1 MWDKFTEHARRV
13 IILAQGKAEE
23 LNHSYVDTE
32 HVLYALLQDRESF
45 AVKVL
50 MGMGVDVDQLIAGLT
65 DLFVHE
71 RRGKSREI
79 AFTPSSKRVLELSFE
94 EARGLGHAHIG
105 TEHVLLGLIR
115 EGEGIAAR
123 MLRDKGIVIDKAR
136 QYVISLLEGESSP
149 AAGGGP
155 ASLKKKRASATAFLD
170 EFSRDLTELAREG
183 KLDPVVGRDIEIE
196 RVVQI
201 LSKRTKNNPVL
212 IGDPGVGKTAIVE
225 GLAQLIIKREVPG
238 ILYDKRVI
246 SLDLAGLVAGTKY
259 RGEFEERLKRVVN
272 EIYQSK
278 GDIILFID
286 ELHTIIGAGAA
297 EGAIDASNILKP
309 ALARGELQCIGA
321 TTYDEFK
328 KHIEKSAALE
338 RRFQPV
344 FVEEPTVEETLSIL
358 KGLRDRYEAHHRV
371 TITDEA
377 LFAAVQLSNRFIQDR
392 FLPDKAIDLIDE
404 AAARVRI
411 KNSTSPPDL
420 KSLEDNLEN
429 IRKEKNAAVVG
440 QQFEAAASLRDKEK
454 ELEDQLRAESD
465 KWRSSSVY
473 GGLTVTDEEI
483 SEIVYMWTSIPV
495 SKLKE
500 EETIKLLGIED
511 DIRKRIVGQDA
522 AVSTV
527 SKAIRR
533 ARVGL
538 KEASRP
544 MGCFF
549 FAGPTGVG
557 KTELAKALAEFLFGD
572 EKAIIRIDMSE
583 YMEKATVSRL
593 VGAPPGY
600 VGYEEGGQLSDAVR
614 RKPYSVVLL
623 DEIEKAHP
631 EVFNILLQI
640 MEDGMLTDSHG
651 RKVSFKNAIV
661 IMTTNVGAE
670 LITNLNP
677 VGFRQAL
684 PDLLKP
690 EVLQKEHESM
700 EEKIMRELKKAFR
713 PEFLNRV
720 DEFIIFRSLTKEDI
734 RHIVQLF
741 INRVRERV
749 EAKGLHLE
757 VDETAI
763 ERIVQEGY
771 DPTNGARPV
780 RRLVQR
786 FIEDPL
792 SEKLLLCRYKEG
804 ETFKVRYDG
813 DVVLIE
819 GSSCEIAMPEKDQ
832 LKI

>member
-1 MWDKFTEHARRV
+1 MWDKFTEHARKV

-32 HVLYALLQDRESF
+32 HILYALLQDRESF
-45 AVKVL
+45 AVKVVL
-50 MGMGVDVDQLIAGLT
+50 GMGIDVDQITEALT
-65 DLFVHE
+65 DIFVQD
-71 RRGKSREI
+71 RRGRAREI

-105 TEHVLLGLIR
+105 TEHLLLGLIR

-123 MLRDKGIVIDKAR
+123 ILKEKGVVIDKAR
-136 QYVISLLEGESSP
+136 QQVIGLLEGESP
-149 AAGGGP
+149 ATSIP
-155 ASLKKKRASATAFLD
+155 TRKKRSSKTSFLD
-170 EFSRDLTELAREG
+170 EFSRDLTELAREN
-183 KLDPVVGRDIEIE
+183 KLDPVVGRDMEIE
-196 RVVQI
+196 RVIQI

-225 GLAQLIIKREVPG
+225 GLAQMINKREVPA
-238 ILYDKRVI
+238 ILYGKRVL

-286 ELHTIIGAGAA
+286 ELHTIIGAGSA

-321 TTYDEFK
+321 TTYDEYK

-344 FVEEPTVEETLSIL
+344 FVEEPTIEETIDIL
-358 KGLRDRYEAHHRV
+358 KGLRDKYEAHHRV
-371 TITDEA
+371 KITDEA
-377 LFAAVQLSNRFIQDR
+377 LYSAAQMSSRYIQDR

-404 AAARVRI
+404 AASRARI
-411 KNSTSPPDL
+411 KNSTSPPDI
-420 KSLEDNLEN
+420 KDLEDQLEAV
-429 IRKEKNAAVVG
+429 RKEKNAAVAG
-440 QQFEAAASLRDKEK
+440 QKFEEAAALRDNEK
-454 ELEDQLRAESD
+454 ELENKIGEESQ
-465 KWRSSSVY
+465 KWQTSADFRD
-473 GGLTVTDEEI
+473 LTISEDEI

-495 SKLKE
+495 SKLKQ
-500 EETIKLLGIED
+500 EETERLLGMEKKLMERVIGQTHAIES
-511 DIRKRIVGQDA
+511 I
-522 AVSTV
+522 

-533 ARVGL
+533 SRVGL
-538 KEASRP
+538 REPTRP

-572 EKAIIRIDMSE
+572 EKSIVRIDMSE
-583 YMEKATVSRL
+583 YMEKASTSRL

-631 EVFNILLQI
+631 EVFNLLLQI
-640 MEDGMLTDSHG
+640 MEDGMLTDSQG
-651 RKVSFKNAIV
+651 RKVSFKNTIL

-670 LITNLNP
+670 LISNVTP

-684 PDLLKP
+684 PDLDIP
-690 EVLQKEHESM
+690 EILEKEYESM
-700 EEKIMRELKKAFR
+700 KEKISRELKKTFR

-720 DEFIIFRSLTKEDI
+720 DEFLIFRSLSRIDLKE
-734 RHIVQLF
+734 IVNLF
-741 INRVRERV
+741 VSKLRSRVQERE
-749 EAKGLHLE
+749 LE
-757 VDETAI
+757 LAVSEDVI
-763 ERIVQEGY
+763 EKISSEGY
-771 DPTNGARPV
+771 DPVNGARPV
-780 RRLVQR
+780 RRLIQKY
-786 FIEDPL
+786 IEDPL
-792 SEKLLLCRYKEG
+792 SEKLLLCKYEEG
-804 ETFKVRYDG
+804 ETFRIELENDEIVVAG
-813 DVVLIE
+813 TACDVDKGE
-819 GSSCEIAMPEKDQ
+819 

>member
-23 LNHSYVDTE
+23 LNHVYVDTE

-50 MGMGVDVDQLIAGLT
+50 MGLGVDVDQLVNGLS
-65 DLFVHE
+65 DIFVHE
-71 RRGKSREI
+71 RRGKTREI
-79 AFTPSSKRVLELSFE
+79 TFTPSSKRVLELSFE

-105 TEHVLLGLIR
+105 TEHLLLGLVR
-115 EGEGIAAR
+115 EGEGVAAR
-123 MLRDKGIVIDKAR
+123 MLREKGIVIDKAR
-136 QYVISLLEGESSP
+136 QYVISLLEGEAPS
-149 AAGGGP
+149 AASHTAG
-155 ASLKKKRASATAFLD
+155 KRKRQSQTSFLD

-183 KLDPVVGRDIEIE
+183 KLDPVVGRDVEIE

-225 GLAQLIIKREVPG
+225 GLAQMINKREVPS
-238 ILYDKRVI
+238 ILYEKRVI

-278 GDIILFID
+278 GYIILFID

-328 KHIEKSAALE
+328 KYIEKSAALE

-344 FVEEPTVEETLSIL
+344 FVDEPTVEHTLDIL
-358 KGLRDRYEAHHRV
+358 RGLRDRYEAHHRV
-371 TITDEA
+371 RITDDA
-377 LFAAVQLSNRFIQDR
+377 LLAAVQLSNRYIQDR

-404 AAARVRI
+404 AASRVRI
-411 KNSTSPPDL
+411 KNTTSPPDL
-420 KSLEDNLEN
+420 KSLEVELE
-429 IRKEKNAAVVG
+429 IVRREKNAAVAA
-440 QQFEAAASLRDKEK
+440 QQFELAASLRDKEK
-454 ELEDQLRAESD
+454 DLEDRQHMEST
-465 KWRSSSVY
+465 KWRTSS
-473 GGLTVTDEEI
+473 GTETLTVTDDDI
-483 SEIVYMWTSIPV
+483 SDIVYMWTSIPV

-500 EETIKLLGIED
+500 EETVRLLGIED
-511 DIRKRIVGQDA
+511 ELRKRIVGQDYA
-522 AVSTV
+522 ISTV

-538 KEASRP
+538 KEATRP

-583 YMEKATVSRL
+583 YTEKATVSRL

-631 EVFNILLQI
+631 EVFNILLQV

-651 RKVSFKNAIV
+651 RKVSFKNSIV

-670 LITNLNP
+670 LIANLSP
-677 VGFRQAL
+677 VGFRQTL
-684 PDLLKP
+684 PDITIP
-690 EVLQKEHESM
+690 EVLLKEHSNM
-700 EEKIMRELKKAFR
+700 EEKILKELKKTFR

-720 DEFIIFRSLTKEDI
+720 DEFVIFRSLTREDI
-734 RHIVQLF
+734 RAIAHLF
-741 INRVRERV
+741 IKRVRERV
-749 EAKGLHLE
+749 EAKGLKLE
-757 VDETAI
+757 VDETAV
-763 ERIVQEGY
+763 ERIVREGY
-771 DPTNGARPV
+771 DPANGARPV
-780 RRLVQR
+780 RRLVQQ

-792 SEKLLLCRYKEG
+792 SEKLLLCRYTAG
-804 ETFKVRYDG
+804 ETFSVRVEG
-813 DVVLIE
+813 EEVVIEGRTCEISKDVV
-819 GSSCEIAMPEKDQ
+819 KN
-832 LKI
+832 

>member
-45 AVKVL
+45 AVKVI
-50 MGMGVDVDQLIAGLT
+50 MGMGVDVEQLLSALT
-65 DLFVHE
+65 DIFVHE
-71 RRGKSREI
+71 RRSKSREI

-105 TEHVLLGLIR
+105 TEHLLLGLVR

-123 MLRDKGIVIDKAR
+123 MLKEKGIVIDKAR
-136 QYVISLLEGESSP
+136 QYVISLLEGETSASS
-149 AAGGGP
+149 
-155 ASLKKKRASATAFLD
+155 ASPISKKKRSSATSFLD
-170 EFSRDLTELAREG
+170 EFSRDLTDLAREN

-225 GLAQLIIKREVPG
+225 GLAQLIVKREVPG

-246 SLDLAGLVAGTKY
+246 SLDLAALVAGTKY

-328 KHIEKSAALE
+328 KHIEKNAALE

-344 FVEEPTVEETLSIL
+344 FVEEPTVEHTLNIL

-371 TITDEA
+371 AITDEA
-377 LFAAVQLSNRFIQDR
+377 LFAAVQLSSRFIQDR

-404 AAARVRI
+404 AASRVRI
-411 KNSTSPPDL
+411 KNTTSPPDL
-420 KSLEDNLEN
+420 KVLEDKLES

-440 QQFEAAASLRDKEK
+440 QKFELAASLRDKEK
-454 ELEDQLRAESD
+454 ELEDQLRDESD
-465 KWRSSSVY
+465 KWKSAPNSEK
-473 GGLTVTDEEI
+473 LTVTDDEI

-500 EETIKLLGIED
+500 EETIRLLGIED
-511 DIRKRIVGQDA
+511 QLKKRIIGQDYA
-522 AVSTV
+522 ISTI

-538 KEASRP
+538 KEATRP

-557 KTELAKALAEFLFGD
+557 KTELAKALADFLFGD
-572 EKAIIRIDMSE
+572 EKAIIRVDMSE
-583 YMEKATVSRL
+583 YMEKAAVSRL

-631 EVFNILLQI
+631 EVFNLLLQI
-640 MEDGMLTDSHG
+640 MEDGILTDSHG
-651 RKVSFKNAIV
+651 RKVSFKNSIV

-670 LITNLNP
+670 LISNVTP
-677 VGFRQAL
+677 VGFRQAM
-684 PDLLKP
+684 PDLMDPDTLK
-690 EVLQKEHESM
+690 KEHEIM
-700 EEKIMRELKKAFR
+700 EGKITKELKKAFR

-720 DEFIIFRSLTKEDI
+720 DEFIIFRALTREDI
-734 RHIVQLF
+734 RRIVHLF
-741 INRVRERV
+741 ISRVRDRV

-757 VDETAI
+757 VDESTV
-763 ERIVQEGY
+763 ERIVQEGF
-771 DPTNGARPV
+771 DPANGARPV

-786 FIEDPL
+786 YIEDPL
-792 SEKLLLCRYKEG
+792 SEKLLLCRYKDG
-804 ETFKVRYDG
+804 ESFKVEFDG
-813 DVVLIE
+813 EEVVIS
-819 GSSCEIAMPEKDQ
+819 GSVCDAPQAEQKMN
-832 LKI
+832 

>member
-23 LNHSYVDTE
+23 LNNSYVDTE
-32 HVLYALLQDRESF
+32 HILYALLQDKDSF

-50 MGMGVDVDQLIAGLT
+50 AGLGVDPNEVTESIT
-65 DLFVHE
+65 ELFVSE
-71 RRGKSREI
+71 RRSKTKDI
-79 AFTPSSKRVLELSFE
+79 AFTPSSKRVLELAFE

-105 TEHVLLGLIR
+105 TEHLLLGLVR

-123 MLRDKGIVIDKAR
+123 VLRDKAVAIDKAR
-136 QYVISLLEGESSP
+136 QQVINLLEGDPISP
-149 AAGGGP
+149 SVA
-155 ASLKKKRASATAFLD
+155 KKKKSRTSFLD
-170 EFSRDLTELAREG
+170 EFSRDLTDLARNN

-196 RVVQI
+196 RVMQI

-225 GLAQLIIKREVPG
+225 GLSQLIVNREVPS
-238 ILYDKRVI
+238 ILYEKRVL
-246 SLDLAGLVAGTKY
+246 SLDLASLVAGTKY

-321 TTYDEFK
+321 TTYDEYK

-344 FVEEPTVEETLSIL
+344 IVKEPTIEETVEIL
-358 KGLRDRYEAHHRV
+358 LGLRDRYEAHHRV

-377 LFAAVQLSNRFIQDR
+377 LLASARLASRYIQDR
-392 FLPDKAIDLIDE
+392 FLPDKAIDLMDE
-404 AAARVRI
+404 AAARQKI
-411 KNSTSPPDL
+411 KHCISPPNL
-420 KSLEDNLEN
+420 KELEEELDKVRN
-429 IRKEKNAAVVG
+429 EKNAAVMA
-440 QQFEAAASLRDKEK
+440 QQFEKAASMRDRER
-454 ELEDQLRAESD
+454 ELEEKLKEESSV
-465 KWRSSSVY
+465 WQSSSDSAH
-473 GGLTVTDEEI
+473 LTITEDEI

-495 SKLKE
+495 SKMKE
-500 EETIKLLGIED
+500 EETTKLMEMED
-511 DIRKRIVGQDA
+511 KLKKRIVGQDM
-522 AVSTV
+522 AVNTI

-538 KEASRP
+538 KDAGRP

-557 KTELAKALAEFLFGD
+557 KTELAKVLADFLFGD
-572 EKAIIRIDMSE
+572 ESAIIRIDMSE
-583 YMEKATVSRL
+583 YMEKAAVSRL

-600 VGYEEGGQLSDAVR
+600 VGFEEGGQLSDAVR

-631 EVFNILLQI
+631 EVFNLLLQI
-640 MEDGMLTDSHG
+640 MEDGNLTDSHG
-651 RKVSFKNAIV
+651 RKVSFKHSIV

-670 LITNLNP
+670 LFSTDSGM
-677 VGFRQAL
+677 GFRTNKQPAE
-684 PDLLKP
+684 D
-690 EVLQKEHESM
+690 EASLQREYENMK
-700 EEKIMRELKKAFR
+700 EKISKELKKSFR

-720 DEFIIFRSLTKEDI
+720 DETLYFRALDRSDI
-734 RHIVQLF
+734 AAIVLLF
-741 INRVRERV
+741 VDMLAKRV
-749 EAKGLHLE
+749 ESRGYKLLVGDDVIDMIAEK
-757 VDETAI
+757 
-763 ERIVQEGY
+763 GY
-771 DPTNGARPV
+771 DPANGARPV

-786 FIEDPL
+786 YIEDPL
-792 SEKLLLCRYKEG
+792 SEKMLLNKFAEG
-804 ETFKVRYDG
+804 ETLIVGLDG
-813 DVVLIE
+813 EDVVI
-819 GSSCEIAMPEKDQ
+819 SSKPVPEVKIKKEEKVE
-832 LKI
+832 LKAE